1 MIGRKFFIT
10 VLCAAVALGVC
21 VVSAFAAGDLEI
33 QDKGVGYEVK
43 IDIAGLDKETL
54 NVEIDQQIMTISG
67 QSSSETEEKS
77 PDTYVSVKS
86 YSSFSRTVPLPED
99 ADPAKVSSEM
109 IGETLV
115 VRIQKKG
122 R

>member
-1 MIGRKFFIT
+1 MCGRIFFIT
-10 VLCAAVALGVC
+10 VLCVVTLGLCAVP
-21 VVSAFAAGDLEI
+21 AFAAGDFEI

-54 NVEIDQQIMTISG
+54 NVEIDQQIMTVSG

-77 PDTYVSVKS
+77 SDAYVSLKS

>member
-1 MIGRKFFIT
+1 MTKHMLSIST
-10 VLCAAVALGVC
+10 CMAVLIACAF
-21 VVSAFAAGDLEI
+21 SARAAGDFEI

-54 NVEIDQQIMTISG
+54 NVEIDQQRMVLSG
-67 QSSSETEEKS
+67 QNSSETEERS
-77 PDTYVSVKS
+77 PGSYVSVKS